1 MLYPDKIIVLSGSPE
16 FELLYKHS
24 ELFRIIVE
32 HYAEDKD
39 RIVLSSKFFGGL
51 GDEWYMFV
59 DLFFPEMGISPLFT
73 LKNRK
78 IQLNPNRG
86 TKEQM
91 AHLLRYMMVNNDD
104 TMMNFARAQARKQVN
119 MPQNTVPRGTG
130 VRKTQK
136 YSSNNYNNNVYNNY
150 NNNNYNN
157 NSNSGLELGYTEN
170 EERYLG
176 KLSNRNAK
184 KYFSKEGKRIR
195 SRTRRNRK

>member
-1 MLYPDKIIVLSGSPE
+1 MNYPDEIIVQKDSSE
-16 FELLYKHS
+16 YDVLYKHS
-24 ELFRIIVE
+24 ELFRTI
-32 HYAEDKD
+32 AEKYSGNKD
-39 RIVLSSKFFGGL
+39 EVKLSSSFF
-51 GDEWYMFV
+51 GDEWPMFV
-59 DLFFPEMGISPLFT
+59 DLFFPEMGYNPLFIF
-73 LKNRK
+73 KNRA
-78 IQLNPNRG
+78 IQLRSNRG